1 MKYPR
6 LPEALDKRR
15 KLTSDQIEVIKK
27 LNGEGWS
34 QRKLAKEF
42 SVSRAII
49 FYHLVDPEKRKEIN
63 KHRYEKLIEQEMF
76 DLDIA
81 KRHRDQTRKSH
92 KECLK
97 KSLQKRLYKGKAT
110 YKWKKNKYHTDA
122 AFREKTKKQAREAYH
137 RNKI

>member
-15 KLTSDQIEVIKK
+15 KLTSNQIEVIKK

-34 QRKLAKEF
+34 KRKLAKEF
-42 SVSRAII
+42 KVSRTII

-63 KHRYEKLIEQEMF
+63 RHRNEKIVEQEMF
-76 DLDIA
+76 DLDFA
-81 KRHRDQTRKSH
+81 KRHRDQTRKSC

-97 KSLQKRLYKGKAT
+97 KSLEKRIYKGKQT
-110 YKWKKNKYHTDA
+110 YKWKKKKYHTNEV
-122 AFREKTKKQAREAYH
+122 FREKIKKQARESYY
-137 RNKI
+137 RKKF